1 MTNELAIQILKGDVL
16 GTSEQTQDAIK
27 MAIKALSTPEI
38 KETETKSFKMLVELF
53 NDIKDMESQHM
64 EEVTQIDNSLDF
76 KIKAKELAQLT
87 FFKYLI
93 EDKIFTI
100 WKEENKND

>member
-1 MTNELAIQILKGDVL
+1 M
-16 GTSEQTQDAIK
+16 
-27 MAIKALSTPEI
+27 
-38 KETETKSFKMLVELF
+38 KESETKSFKMLVELF
-53 NDIKDMESQHM
+53 NDIKDMESHNM
-64 EEVTQIDNSLDF
+64 EEVMQIDNSVDF
-76 KIKAKELAQLT
+76 KIKMKELAQLT